1 MNVFSWSLREI
12 KEKEKREK
20 KMAEIIRRLP
30 ADLINIIM
38 SYSYSPQPIEIRK
51 DIHSYFET
59 KPVIRN
65 IFYEKYEYQL
75 VFERDADLNWLV
87 CDLLC
92 FMNRARNRFY
102 KQEISL
108 FYEIYKKPV
117 PIKKIS
123 NPTYNRE
130 LHTEFGVYWALLT
143 PKDRIRFINL
153 YTKSKTYTLSTT
165 D

>member
-1 MNVFSWSLREI
+1 MT
-12 KEKEKREK
+12 
-20 KMAEIIRRLP
+20 EIIRRLP
-30 ADLINIIM
+30 ADLINIII
-38 SYSYSPQPIEIRK
+38 SYTYTPQPIEIRK
-51 DIHSYFET
+51 DIRSYFET
-59 KPVIRN
+59 KKTIRN
-65 IFYEKYEYQL
+65 IFYERYEYML

-92 FMNRARNRFY
+92 FMNRSRNRFY
-102 KQEISL
+102 KQETSL
-108 FYEIYKKPV
+108 FYEIYKKNA

-143 PKDRIRFINL
+143 PEERIRFINL
-153 YTKSKTYTLSTT
+153 QIKHKTYTAREETT

>member
-1 MNVFSWSLREI
+1 
-12 KEKEKREK
+12 
-20 KMAEIIRRLP
+20 MAEIIRRLP
-30 ADLINIIM
+30 TDLINIII
-38 SYSYSPQPIEIRK
+38 SYTYSPQPIEIRK
-51 DIHSYFET
+51 DIRSYFET
-59 KPVIRN
+59 KAIIRN

-92 FMNRARNRFY
+92 FMNRTRNRFY

-108 FYEIYKKPV
+108 FYEIYKKPG

-143 PKDRIRFINL
+143 PEERIRFINL
-153 YTKSKTYTLSTT
+153 YTKRKNPIYNSSTV
-165 D
+165 